1 MASKRQQEFPLPKIH
16 SSAKPSPKKR
26 PKGIQQCMAMFLQE
40 SFTDE
45 DEILKEIAG
54 MEYEEELP
62 NFDLGFNIR

>member
-1 MASKRQQEFPLPKIH
+1 MAAKRQQEFPWPKIH
-16 SSAKPSPKKR
+16 SSAKHVPEEET
-26 PKGIQQCMAMFLQE
+26 KGIQQCMAMFLQE

-62 NFDLGFNIR
+62 NFNLGFNIR